1 VMPGPYHEYNRQ
13 RTADRVEAAY
23 RDGLAKQT
31 RKGRIGST
39 RRAVTAA
46 GTVMAWLTRLVGG
59 GGGI

>member
-1 VMPGPYHEYNRQ
+1 MPGPYHEYNRQ
-13 RTADRVEAAY
+13 RTADRVEQAY

-39 RRAVTAA
+39 RRAVTAS